1 MKVILRTDVTG
12 LGEMGEL
19 VDVKD
24 GYARNYLIP
33 YGVAVAADRGN
44 AGRAEALV
52 KQRALRNE
60 REIAAFKEMAETIS
74 GKTVVIA
81 ARVNEVGHL
90 YGSVGP
96 REVAETLNSVYNTR
110 VEGRHVRLD
119 EHMKEPGSA
128 EVPVRFS
135 DEYQVAVTVEIV
147 PEGREEAAG
156 IVPEGREE
164 AAGIVPEGREEA
176 AGIAPEGREEAAEIA
191 PEGREEAAEAEG
203 GAQEEAKAE
212 EDPKQEEQEQ
222 GR

>member
-33 YGVAVAADRGN
+33 YGVAAPANRGN
-44 AGRAEALV
+44 AGQAEALAR
-52 KQRALRNE
+52 QRALRKE
-60 REIAAFKEMAETIS
+60 KEIAVFKEMAETIS

-96 REVAETLNSVYNTR
+96 REVAETLNSVYNTK
-110 VEGRHVRLD
+110 VEERHVRLD

-128 EVPVRFS
+128 EVSIRFS

-147 PEGREEAAG
+147 PEGRD
-156 IVPEGREE
+156 
-164 AAGIVPEGREEA
+164 
-176 AGIAPEGREEAAEIA
+176 
-191 PEGREEAAEAEG
+191 EAAEAEG